1 MKNFTLA
8 SIRYLRVFLLFS
20 ALCTGM
26 QNAIVSTE
34 FAIWSFLQAFV
45 RLKGTKTVLDME
57 TSYFAKVDEKRS

>member
-1 MKNFTLA
+1 LA

-34 FAIWSFLQAFV
+34 FAI
-45 RLKGTKTVLDME
+45 
-57 TSYFAKVDEKRS
+57 